1 MAENGESIVAQ
12 MTGGRFIAET
22 VHGYGISH
30 VFFMPYIGP
39 RALMEMEK
47 LGIRRVQT
55 HGEKA
60 AAYMADAYAR
70 IKRGPGLCMAQS
82 VGAVN
87 LAAGLQDARLACSP
101 VIALTGRELQVN
113 LQRHAYQEVDHVSP
127 FAAVTKYGAHVAG
140 PEQLPIHLRQ
150 AFRSATSG
158 TPGPVH
164 LDFEGI
170 AGQAVMDQEADLEVV
185 IEETFARVPA
195 FRPAAEPEKIEE
207 ALKLLSRAERPVIVA
222 GGGVTASDARAE
234 LVALAEK
241 LSIPVATALN
251 AKAMFPADHPLAVGT
266 PGSYSR
272 ACANQALCEADLVF
286 FVGSHAGGQVTHGYR
301 IPPQGT
307 PIIQLDIN
315 PEEIGRNYP
324 VRTGMQGDAKSTLRR
339 MIEMAEAVESRSAWI
354 RRVQELVR
362 NWQESVSEVVNS
374 DLEPMRPER
383 LCRELTDCLPSDA
396 ILVSDT
402 GHAGI
407 WTGTLVELRHPE
419 QTYVR
424 CAGSL
429 GWGLPAAMG
438 AKCAAPDRPVLCF
451 TGDGGI
457 WYHLAELETAVRCG
471 IRTVTV
477 VNNNHSLN
485 QEQAGVERTYG
496 GRTAGSDELWLF
508 EDADFAGIAE
518 SMGCLGITVNKPA
531 EISSALDRA
540 FAADRPA
547 VVDVKTH
554 IEGIAPLAW
563 APA

>member
-1 MAENGESIVAQ
+1 MAGNGESIVAQ

-47 LGIRRVQT
+47 LGIKRVQT

-101 VIALTGRELQVN
+101 VIALTGRELQAN

-127 FAAVTKYGAHVAG
+127 FSAVTKYGAHVAG

-164 LDFEGI
+164 LDLEGI
-170 AGQAVMDQEADLEVV
+170 TGQAVVDQEADLEVV
-185 IEETFARVPA
+185 IEETFAKVPA

-301 IPPQGT
+301 VPPQGT

-324 VRTGMQGDAKSTLRR
+324 INTGMQGDARSTLRR
-339 MIEMAEAVESRSAWI
+339 MIEMAEPAEPRSAWI

-362 NWQESVSEVVNS
+362 NWQESVSELVNS
-374 DLEPMRPER
+374 DIEPMRPER
-383 LCRELTDCLPSDA
+383 LCRELTDALPSDA

-402 GHAGI
+402 GHSGI

-419 QTYVR
+419 QTYIR

-540 FAADRPA
+540 LAAEKPA

-554 IEGIAPLAW
+554 VEGIAPPAW
-563 APA
+563 TPA

>member
-1 MAENGESIVAQ
+1 MPS

-22 VHGYGISH
+22 VHGYGITH

-47 LGIRRVQT
+47 LGIKRVQT

-70 IKRGPGLCMAQS
+70 VNRSPGLCMAQS

-87 LAAGLQDARLACSP
+87 LAAGLQDAFLACSP
-101 VIALTGRELQVN
+101 VVALTGREFLINQK
-113 LQRHAYQEVDHVSP
+113 RHAYQEVDHVNP
-127 FAAVTKYGAHVAG
+127 FSAVTKYSAYVPS
-140 PEQLPIHLRQ
+140 PEHLPVYLRQ
-150 AFRSATSG
+150 AFRAATSG
-158 TPGPVH
+158 TPGPAH
-164 LDFEGI
+164 LEFEGI
-170 AGQAVMDQEADLEVV
+170 AGQSVVEEEADFEIVV
-185 IEETFARVPA
+185 EEMFSQLPP
-195 FRPAAEPEKIEE
+195 FRPEAEPSAIAA
-207 ALKLLSRAERPVIVA
+207 ALQLLNSAERPFIVA

-234 LVALAEK
+234 LIELAEK
-241 LSIPVATALN
+241 LSVPVATSLN
-251 AKAMFPADHPLAVGT
+251 AKAMFPYDHELAVGV

-286 FVGSHAGGQVTHGYR
+286 FIGSHAGGQVTNFYQ
-301 IPPQGT
+301 IPPQST

-324 VRTGMQGDAKSTLRR
+324 IKVGLHGDVKSSLRR
-339 MIEMAEAVESRSAWI
+339 MIDSAAPAPARTAWI
-354 RRVQELVR
+354 GRVRELVE
-362 NWQESVSEVVNS
+362 NWNASVSQHVNS
-374 DLEPMRPER
+374 EILPMRPER
-383 LCRELTDCLPSDA
+383 LCRDLSDNLPSDA

-407 WTGTLVELRHPE
+407 WTGTMMDLKHPD
-419 QTYVR
+419 QSFIR

-438 AKCAAPDRPVLCF
+438 AKCAQPERPVLCF

-457 WYHLAELETAVRCG
+457 WYHLSELETAVRNG
-471 IRTVTV
+471 INTVTI

-485 QEQAGVERTYG
+485 QEQDGVEQIYG
-496 GRTAGSDELWLF
+496 GRTTGSDELWLF
-508 EDADFAGIAE
+508 DDADFARIAE
-518 SMGCLGITVNKPA
+518 SMGALGLTVNKPSELA
-531 EISSALDRA
+531 GALDQA
-540 FAADRPA
+540 LASGRPA

-554 IEGIAPLAW
+554 VEGIAPRAW
-563 APA
+563 TPA